1 MMKETFGLI
10 DADAFYVSCER
21 AFQPALEGKP
31 VVVLSNNDGNIV
43 ARSRESKALGITM
56 GMPFF
61 KARPIIEQHGVNWF
75 SSNYTLYGDV
85 SRRMF
90 DTINQ
95 FVPAL
100 EHYSIDEA
108 FVHFDGLREEEDAH
122 EIRQTVRKW
131 TGIPVSIGI
140 GPTKVLAKVA
150 SHIAK
155 KNPEHGGVVDL
166 SRADADRYLKDFDVS
181 DLWGIGPR
189 YAKFLKSEGEENGE
203 QLDLWEASGLPSVL
217 RRQRIETAY
226 DLKRCSD
233 SWVRKHLTIKG
244 LRLVWELRGISCL
257 PLEVFEKPRKGI
269 CCSRS
274 FGRPVTLLE
283 ELSQAMAMHCARGGE
298 KLRRQR
304 LAASHLMM
312 FISTSRFRQ
321 NPDEV
326 YSAAASW
333 QLPFPTSYTPALIA
347 TAQALL
353 ERIYKPGFAYHKAG
367 IFLSDI
373 VADAERQQSILAG
386 IDDDRRVSVM
396 RAVDGINRKHGRH
409 TVRPLALSAE
419 RGWEMRRQHIS
430 PRYTTR
436 LDEVLR
442 VKAG

>member
-1 MMKETFGLI
+1 MKETFGLI

-21 AFQPALEGKP
+21 AFQPALEGRP

-43 ARSRESKALGITM
+43 ARSRESKVLGITM

-61 KARPIIEQHGVNWF
+61 KAKPLIEKHDVTWF

-90 DTINQ
+90 DTIDQ

-122 EIRQTVRKW
+122 AIRQTVRKW
-131 TGIPVSIGI
+131 IGIPVSIGI

-166 SRADADRYLKDFDVS
+166 SRADADRYLKDFDVAN
-181 DLWGIGPR
+181 LWGIGPR

-203 QLDLWEASGLPSVL
+203 QPDLWEASGLPPVL
-217 RRQRIETAY
+217 RKEKIETAF
-226 DLKRCSD
+226 DLMQCSD

-274 FGRPVTLLE
+274 FGRPVFALE
-283 ELSQAMAMHCARGGE
+283 ELSEAVAMHCTRGGE

-304 LAASHLMM
+304 LAASHLTV

-321 NPDEV
+321 NPDEI

-333 QLPFPTSYTPALIA
+333 QLPFPTSYTPALVA
-347 TAQALL
+347 AAQALL
-353 ERIYKPGFAYHKAG
+353 KRIYKPGFVYHKAG
-367 IFLSDI
+367 LFLTDI
-373 VADAERQQSILAG
+373 VADTERQQSILMG
-386 IDDDRRVSVM
+386 IDNERRVRLM
-396 RAVDGINRKHGRH
+396 QAVDQINRKYGSY
-409 TVRPLALSAE
+409 TVRPLAVSYE
-419 RGWEMRRQHIS
+419 HGWEMRREHIS

-436 LDEVLR
+436 LNEVLK
-442 VKAG
+442 VKAC